1 MGTGRAAMSGL
12 RKGVTYTFQVEW
24 ADGRSTT
31 ALAQTVEQAERIA
44 NRKRFRQA
52 HAPVPITQCHAT
64 NDDRPSRHES
74 R

>member
-1 MGTGRAAMSGL
+1 MSGL

-31 ALAQTVEQAERIA
+31 ALAETVEQAERIA
-44 NRKRFRQA
+44 NRKRFGQA
-52 HAPVPITQCHAT
+52 PPVPIVQCHAT
-64 NDDRPSRHES
+64 NDDRPKART